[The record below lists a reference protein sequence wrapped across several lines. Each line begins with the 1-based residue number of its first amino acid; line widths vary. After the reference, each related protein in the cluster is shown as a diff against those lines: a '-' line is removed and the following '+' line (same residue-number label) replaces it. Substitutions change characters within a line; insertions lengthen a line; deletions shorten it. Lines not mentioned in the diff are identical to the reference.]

1 MASIFLIRNL
11 KFPFKETMLLILIYY
26 LLLNNCVLSYLYLS
40 CTTTRLVLIS
50 LIHKSLLRLPDF
62 YLQKFLYF
70 HTAVHKTKVNTLEQE
85 VQKSLTEKTRVIH

>member
-70 HTAVHKTKVNTLEQE
+70 HTAVHETKVNTSEQE
-85 VQKSLTEKTRVIH
+85 AQKSLTEKTRVIH